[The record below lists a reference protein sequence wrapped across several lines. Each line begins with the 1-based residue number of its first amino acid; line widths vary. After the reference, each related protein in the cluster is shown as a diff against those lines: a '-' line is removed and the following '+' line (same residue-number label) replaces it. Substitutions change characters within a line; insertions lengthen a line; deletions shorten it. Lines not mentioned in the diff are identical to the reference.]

1 MLNERLFERIRGL
14 DINSERSVAPNG
26 VHLMPS
32 IERHLR
38 QLLNIRQGSVLSDPA
53 MGIPDFTHVSEIH
66 TSESA
71 HDMERAIKKMIE
83 KHEPRLSAIRVK
95 FDPAKREYAVLH
107 LTISARLARSRNIP
121 FVFDVAISAKGVIP
135 VTKN

>member
-14 DINSERSVAPNG
+14 DINAERSVAPNG

-53 MGIPDFTHVSEIH
+53 MGLPDFTDISDLH
-66 TSESA
+66 TSKSA
-71 HDMERAIKKMIE
+71 HDMERAIKKMVE
-83 KHEPRLSAIRVK
+83 KHEPRLSGIRVK
-95 FDPAKREYAVLH
+95 FDPAKHEYAVLH
-107 LTISARLARSRNIP
+107 LTISARLARSHDVP
-121 FVFDVAISAKGVIP
+121 FVLDVAISAKGVI
-135 VTKN
+135 